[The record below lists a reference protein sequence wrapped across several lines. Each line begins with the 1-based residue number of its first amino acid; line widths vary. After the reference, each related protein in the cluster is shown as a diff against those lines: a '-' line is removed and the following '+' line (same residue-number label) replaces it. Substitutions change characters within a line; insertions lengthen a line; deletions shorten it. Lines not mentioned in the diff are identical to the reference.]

1 VASTPDRTD
10 GRIDDRTDGRID
22 GRTDARTRTRTRTRT
37 GGRALLA
44 LAGFIALAFVAGAVG
59 ALLQGDGVSVRYL
72 ALERPAW
79 APDSSVFGIVWPVL
93 YLLIGIAGWLV
104 WRSRADGVLRTAALA
119 GWGAQLVL
127 NALWPWVFFGQEAFG
142 PAIGVIVAL
151 DLVVIATVAMAWRV
165 SRAAAGLL
173 LPYLVWILY
182 ATALNIAIFA
192 LN

>member
-1 VASTPDRTD
+1 MTSTSGRTDTRTD
-10 GRIDDRTDGRID
+10 GPG
-22 GRTDARTRTRTRTRT
+22 
-37 GGRALLA
+37 LLA
-44 LAGFIALAFVAGAVG
+44 LAGFIALAFAAGAVG

-72 ALERPAW
+72 LLERPAW

-93 YLLIGIAGWLV
+93 YLLIGIAGWLL
-104 WRSRADGVLRTAALA
+104 WRSHGDGVQRAAALA

-127 NALWPWVFFGQEAFG
+127 NALWPWVFFGLEAFG
-142 PAIGVIVAL
+142 PAIAIIVAL
-151 DLVVIATVAMAWRV
+151 DLVVAATVAMAWLV
-165 SRAAAGLL
+165 SRAAAALL